1 MHALIAAALDR
12 SRTSLL
18 LLLFLIIGGL
28 AAYVA
33 IPKEANP
40 DVSIPIIYVSVSLEG
55 IAPEDAERL
64 LVRPLEQELRSLEG
78 IKEMR
83 SLASE
88 GHASV
93 TLEFDAGFNAR
104 QALADVREK
113 VDTARSKL
121 PDEAEE
127 PTVNEVNVAL
137 FPVLSIGLSGPLAES
152 ELVYVARRLKDN
164 IEGIAEVLS
173 VDIGGDR
180 EDLLEIVVDP
190 QVLDSYGI
198 DYSELFNLVSR
209 NNRLVAAGS
218 LDSGA
223 GRLSMKVPGVIEN
236 LEDVLSLPIK
246 VVGGSVVT
254 FADVASIHRTFK
266 DPTGFARINGQPAIV
281 LEVSKRSGANI
292 IATIAQVK
300 ALVAQAQPLLPQG
313 LQVSYIMDQSQ
324 EVESMLG
331 DLLNNVLTAIVLVLI
346 LVVASMGLRSAL
358 LVGLTIPGAFL
369 SGILLIWMLGFTLN
383 IVVLFSLILV
393 AGMLVDGA
401 IVVSELADRNLHQG
415 QSARQAWANAA
426 TRMAWPV
433 IASTA
438 TTLVVFLPLL
448 FWPGVVGQFM
458 KYLPATVILCLLAS
472 LAMALVFLPVL
483 GAVSGGRPQPLPS
496 QASRGARA
504 YRRLLGRLLRRPGL
518 TLLGMLALI
527 ALIYTGYGRFNHG
540 VEFFPEVEPESAQ
553 IWLRA
558 RGDLSVQEK
567 DALLQQVEQ
576 RLLGMSEVKALYA
589 RSLAQPEGQLGAD
602 VVGTLQFQF
611 VDWHQRRPASRILA
625 DMSARTA
632 DIPGIVLE
640 FREQEQGP
648 SGGKPV
654 KLQIGALEP
663 AKADRF
669 VERLRAS
676 MLSIGGFKDIEDDRA
691 LPGIEWRLKVD
702 REAAARFGADVL
714 SVGNAVQMVSNGLK
728 LATYRPED
736 ASDEVDI
743 RVRLP
748 ADWRS
753 LDQLGRLTL
762 STPSGQVPLSNFVSL
777 EPAPKVGT
785 LRRVDGSRT
794 ITLQT
799 DLAEGARLDERLQ
812 ALRQAIGELPE
823 DIRLKFAGE
832 DADQRE
838 AAVFLATAFAVAIFL
853 MTLILVTQFN
863 SIYQA
868 ILVLS
873 AIVLSTA
880 GVLIGLLVTQQ
891 SFGIVMVGMGL
902 IALAGIVVNN
912 NIILIDT
919 YNQLRRQGLA
929 PREAALETGSLRLR
943 PVLLTAVTTVLGL
956 VPMVIGVNVDL
967 LTPSLGVGA
976 PSTQWWTQLSSAIA
990 GGLSFATVLTLLLT
1004 PCLLVLGARFERR
1017 PSPLETFD
1025 DDLLDL
1031 PEQLH
1036 TPLPGKHGL
1045 NSPADKSPP
1054 RPVRAGAERSPP
1066 LGKF

>member
-1 MHALIAAALDR
+1 MRTLIAAALDR

-18 LLLFLIIGGL
+18 LLLFLIVGGL

-33 IPKEANP
+33 IPKESNP
-40 DVSIPIIYVSVSLEG
+40 DVSIPIIYVVVTLEG
-55 IAPEDAERL
+55 ISPEDAERL

-83 SLASE
+83 SVASE
-88 GHASV
+88 GSASV
-93 TLEFDAGFNAR
+93 TLEFDAGFNAK

-113 VDTARSKL
+113 VDSARSKL
-121 PDEAEE
+121 PEEAEE
-127 PTVNEVNVAL
+127 PRVNEVNVAL
-137 FPVLSIGLSGPLAES
+137 FPVLSIGLSGPIAEP
-152 ELVYVARRLKDN
+152 ELVYVARQLKDN

-173 VDIGGDR
+173 VAIGGDR

-198 DYSELFNLVSR
+198 DYNELFNLVTR

-218 LDSGA
+218 LDTGA
-223 GRLSMKVPGVIEN
+223 GRMSMKVPGVIEN
-236 LEDVLSLPIK
+236 LQDVLSLPIK
-246 VVGGSVVT
+246 VVGDSVVT
-254 FADVASIHRTFK
+254 FGDVASIQRTFK

-292 IATIAQVK
+292 IATIEQVK
-300 ALVAQAQPLLPQG
+300 TLMQQAQPLLPEG

-324 EVESMLG
+324 QVKSMLD

-346 LVVASMGLRSAL
+346 LVVASMGMRSAL

-369 SGILLIWMLGFTLN
+369 SGILLIWALGFTLN

-401 IVVSELADRNLHQG
+401 IVVSELADRYLHQG
-415 QSARQAWANAA
+415 QSPRQAWANAA

-483 GAVSGGRPQPLPS
+483 GAVSGGQPQPLPS
-496 QASRGARA
+496 QASRGGQA
-504 YRRLLGRLLRRPGL
+504 YRQLLDKLLKRPGL

-527 ALIYTGYGRFNHG
+527 ALIYAGYSRFNHG

-567 DALLQQVEQ
+567 DALLQRVEQ

-589 RSLAQPEGQLGAD
+589 RSLAQPDGQLGAD
-602 VVGTLQFQF
+602 VIGTLQFQF
-611 VDWHQRRPASRILA
+611 VDWHQRRPAKQILA
-625 DMSARTA
+625 DMSRRSA
-632 DIPGIVLE
+632 DIPGVVLE
-640 FREQEQGP
+640 FRAQEEGP

-654 KLQIGALEP
+654 KLQISSLDHDQ
-663 AKADRF
+663 ADRW
-669 VERLRAS
+669 VEQLRAT
-676 MLSIGGFKDIEDDRA
+676 MQRLGGFKDIEDDRA
-691 LPGIEWRLKVD
+691 LPGIEWRLQVD

-714 SVGNAVQMVSNGLK
+714 SVGNAVQLVTNGLK
-728 LATYRPED
+728 VATYRPED
-736 ASDEVDI
+736 ATDEVDI

-748 ADWRS
+748 GNWRS

-762 STPSGQVPLSNFVSL
+762 NTPSGQVPLANFVSL
-777 EPAPKVGT
+777 QPAPKVGT
-785 LRRVDGSRT
+785 LRRVDGTRT
-794 ITLQT
+794 ITLQAE
-799 DLAEGARLDERLQ
+799 LADGARLDERLQ
-812 ALRQAIGELPE
+812 ALREAMGEVPAGVQ
-823 DIRLKFAGE
+823 LKFAGE

-838 AAVFLATAFAVAIFL
+838 AANFLATAFLMAIFL
-853 MTLILVTQFN
+853 MTIILVTQFN
-863 SIYQA
+863 SLYQA
-868 ILVLS
+868 LLVLS

-880 GVLIGLLVTQQ
+880 GVLIGLLVNGQ

-919 YNQLRRQGLA
+919 YNQLRHQGLA

-956 VPMVIGVNVDL
+956 MPMVLGVNVDL
-967 LTPSLGVGA
+967 LSPSLGVGA

-1017 PSPLETFD
+1017 PEPLDTYD
-1025 DDLLDL
+1025 ADLLDL
-1031 PEQLH
+1031 PEHLLPSAPARAQLQ
-1036 TPLPGKHGL
+1036 
-1045 NSPADKSPP
+1045 
-1054 RPVRAGAERSPP
+1054 RS
-1066 LGKF
+1066 LE

>member
-1 MHALIAAALDR
+1 MHSLIAAALDR

-18 LLLFLIIGGL
+18 LLLFLILGGL

-40 DVSIPIIYVSVSLEG
+40 DVSIPIIYVSVGLEG

-64 LVRPLEQELRSLEG
+64 LARPLEQELRSLEG
-78 IKEMR
+78 VKEMR
-83 SLASE
+83 SMASE

-93 TLEFDAGFNAR
+93 TLEFDAGFNAK

-121 PDEAEE
+121 PSEADE

-173 VDIGGDR
+173 VKIGGDR

-198 DYSELFNLVSR
+198 DYNELFNLVSR

-218 LDSGA
+218 LDTGA

-236 LEDVLSLPIK
+236 LEDVLSMPIK
-246 VVGGSVVT
+246 VVAGSVVT
-254 FADVASIHRTFK
+254 FGDVATIHRTFK
-266 DPTGFARINGQPAIV
+266 DPTGYARINGQPAIV

-292 IATIAQVK
+292 IKTIEQVK
-300 ALVAQAQPLLPQG
+300 ALVEQARPLLPEA
-313 LQVSYIMDQSQ
+313 LEVSYIMDQSQ
-324 EVESMLG
+324 EIESMLG
-331 DLLNNVLTAIVLVLI
+331 DLLNNVMTAIVLVLI

-369 SGILLIWMLGFTLN
+369 TGILLIWTLGFTLN

-401 IVVSELADRNLHQG
+401 IVVSELADRYLHQG
-415 QSARQAWANAA
+415 QTPRQAWANAA

-458 KYLPATVILCLLAS
+458 KYLPATVVLCLLAS
-472 LAMALVFLPVL
+472 LAMALVFMPVL
-483 GAVSGGRPQPLPS
+483 GAVTGGQPLPQPS
-496 QASRGARA
+496 TASRGAQA
-504 YRRLLGRLLRRPGL
+504 YRRLLDKLLRRPGL
-518 TLLGMLALI
+518 TLLAMLALI
-527 ALIYTGYGRFNHG
+527 ALIYVAYGRYNHG
-540 VEFFPEVEPESAQ
+540 VEFFPKVEPENAQ

-567 DALLQQVEQ
+567 DALLQQVEK

-589 RSLAQPEGQLGAD
+589 RSLAMPDGQLGAD
-602 VVGTLQFQF
+602 VIGTLQFQF
-611 VDWHQRRPASRILA
+611 VDWHQRRPAREILA
-625 DMSARTA
+625 DMQARSA
-632 DIPGIVLE
+632 DIPGVVLE

-648 SGGKPV
+648 SSGKPV
-654 KLQIGALEP
+654 KLQISSLDPE
-663 AKADRF
+663 RSEQW
-669 VERLRAS
+669 VEQLRTR
-676 MLSIGGFKDIEDDRA
+676 MVELGGFKDIEDNRA

-714 SVGNAVQMVSNGLK
+714 SVGNAVQMVTNGLK

-748 ADWRS
+748 GNWRS

-762 STPSGQVPLSNFVSL
+762 NTASGQVPVSNFVSL

-785 LRRVDGSRT
+785 LRRVDGNRT
-794 ITLQT
+794 ITLQA

-812 ALRQAIGELPE
+812 ALRQAMGEVPA
-823 DIRLKFAGE
+823 DIQLKFSGE
-832 DADQRE
+832 AADQSE
-838 AAVFLATAFAVAIFL
+838 AASFLTSAFGVAIFL
-853 MTLILVTQFN
+853 MALILVTQFN
-863 SIYQA
+863 SLYQA
-868 ILVLS
+868 LLVLS

-880 GVLIGLLVTQQ
+880 GVLVGLLATQQ

-919 YNQLRRQGLA
+919 YNQLRRQGLE

-956 VPMVIGVNVDL
+956 VPMVLGVNVDL
-967 LTPSLGVGA
+967 LAPSLGVGA

-1017 PSPLETFD
+1017 APPLETYD
-1025 DDLLDL
+1025 TDLLDL
-1031 PEQLH
+1031 PEQLPA
-1036 TPLPGKHGL
+1036 PLPGK
-1045 NSPADKSPP
+1045 
-1054 RPVRAGAERSPP
+1054 RS
-1066 LGKF
+1066 LGNAASR

>member
-12 SRTSLL
+12 SRTSLMIL
-18 LLLFLIIGGL
+18 TFLILGGL
-28 AAYVA
+28 VAYVA
-33 IPKEANP
+33 IPKESNP
-40 DVSIPIIYVSVSLEG
+40 DVVIPMIYVSVTLEG
-55 IAPEDAERL
+55 ISPEDGERL

-78 IKEMR
+78 VKEMR
-83 SLASE
+83 SVSSE

-93 TLEFDAGFNAR
+93 TLEFDAGFDAKV
-104 QALADVREK
+104 ALADVREK

-121 PDEAEE
+121 PEEADE
-127 PTVNEVNVAL
+127 PTVTEVNVAL
-137 FPVLSIGLSGPLAES
+137 FPVLSIGLSGPIAET
-152 ELVYVARRLKDN
+152 ELVYIARRLKEN
-164 IEGIAEVLS
+164 VEGIAEVLS
-173 VDIGGDR
+173 VTIGGDR

-198 DYSELFNLVSR
+198 DYNELFNLVSR

-218 LDSGA
+218 LDTGA
-223 GRLSMKVPGVIEN
+223 GRMSMKVPGVIED
-236 LEDVLSLPIK
+236 LEDVMTMPIK
-246 VVGGSVVT
+246 VVGDSVIT
-254 FADVASIHRTFK
+254 FADVATIRRTFK

-281 LEVSKRSGANI
+281 LEVAKRSGANI
-292 IATIAQVK
+292 IHTIEQIK
-300 ALVAQAQPLLPQG
+300 ALMEQAKPLLPPG
-313 LQVSYIMDQSQ
+313 VEVSYIMDQSQ
-324 EVESMLG
+324 EVQSMLS

-346 LVVASMGLRSAL
+346 LVVASMGMRSAL

-401 IVVSELADRNLHQG
+401 IVVSELADRYLHQG
-415 QSARQAWANAA
+415 QTPRQAWANAA

-483 GAVSGGRPQPLPS
+483 GAVTGGNARPKAQS
-496 QASRGARA
+496 ASRAGNA
-504 YRRLLGRLLRRPGL
+504 YRLLLEKLLKRPGL
-518 TLLGMLALI
+518 TLLGMLALVS
-527 ALIYTGYGRFNHG
+527 LIYVGYGRFNHG
-540 VEFFPEVEPESAQ
+540 VEFFPDVEPESAQ

-567 DALLQQVEQ
+567 DALLKQVEKQ
-576 RLLGMSEVKALYA
+576 VLGMREVKALYA

-602 VVGTLQFQF
+602 VIGTLQFQF
-611 VDWHQRRPASRILA
+611 VDWHQRRPANDILA
-625 DMSARTA
+625 EMSQRTA
-632 DIPGIVLE
+632 DIPGVVLE
-640 FREQEQGP
+640 FRKQEQGP
-648 SGGKPV
+648 TDGKPV
-654 KLQIGALEP
+654 KLQISSLDP
-663 AKADRF
+663 AQGEQW
-669 VERLRAS
+669 VERIRGEMQRL
-676 MLSIGGFKDIEDDRA
+676 GGFADIEDDRA
-691 LPGIEWRLKVD
+691 LPGIEWRIKVD

-714 SVGNAVQMVSNGLK
+714 SVGNAVQMITNGLK

-736 ASDEVDI
+736 ATDEVDI

-748 ADWRS
+748 GNWRS

-762 STPSGQVPLSNFVSL
+762 NTTAGQVPLSNFVDL
-777 EPAPKVGT
+777 QPAPKVGT
-785 LRRVDGSRT
+785 LRRVDGDRT
-794 ITLQT
+794 ITLQA
-799 DLAEGARLDERLQ
+799 DLAEGARLDERLR
-812 ALRQAIGELPE
+812 ALREALGDVPAEVKV
-823 DIRLKFAGE
+823 KFAGE

-838 AAVFLATAFAVAIFL
+838 AAIFLMTAFVVAIFL
-853 MTLILVTQFN
+853 MAIILVTQFN
-863 SIYQA
+863 SLYQA
-868 ILVLS
+868 ALVLS

-880 GVLIGLLVTQQ
+880 GVLMGLLVNGQ

-919 YNQLRRQGLA
+919 YNQLRRQGLE

-943 PVLLTAVTTVLGL
+943 PVLLTAVTTILGL
-956 VPMVIGVNVDL
+956 MPMVLSINVDL
-967 LTPSLGVGA
+967 VTPSLGFGA

-990 GGLSFATVLTLLLT
+990 GGLAFATVLTLLLT

-1017 PSPLETFD
+1017 PPPLETYD
-1025 DDLLDL
+1025 TDLLDL
-1031 PEQLH
+1031 PEHLIARK
-1036 TPLPGKHGL
+1036 P
-1045 NSPADKSPP
+1045 D
-1054 RPVRAGAERSPP
+1054 RANLQRTN
-1066 LGKF
+1066 